1 MLNVSVEGLDSL
13 NWVVKWNCCDLVNVT
28 LMCSNKRVDGFF
40 CYVYQ
45 LWPEEAYC
53 LENGLETRKLTPLP
67 INYLPSTLCL
77 LIQENHHTG
86 YRLSNRQKQK
96 SNKAR
101 SEITDST
108 TYIQKSGTTA
118 NIHNFN
124 NNYNNNNNNKK
135 NNNNNNNSNRD
146 NF

>member
-1 MLNVSVEGLDSL
+1 MKLLRFG
-13 NWVVKWNCCDLVNVT
+13 KCDL
-28 LMCSNKRVDGFF
+28 NKRVDGFF

-53 LENGLETRKLTPLP
+53 LENGFETRKLTPLP
-67 INYLPSTLCL
+67 INYLPSTLRL
-77 LIQENHHTG
+77 LIQENYHTG

-96 SNKAR
+96 SNKDLR
-101 SEITDST
+101 LQTQPLI
-108 TYIQKSGTTA
+108 YKSGTTA

-124 NNYNNNNNNKK
+124 NNYNNNNNNS
-135 NNNNNNNSNRD
+135 NNNNNNSDRD